1 MKQIKCNKEQF
12 PFGNGRFVCAK
23 SESLMKALVSE
34 YANQATLVYIDP
46 PFCTGSKFTLANG
59 TSRENAFFDNM
70 SEAKYLQ
77 IMRTVLRGA
86 YEILS
91 NEGSIYVHIDYRM
104 SAKIRGILDKIFGE
118 SNFQNEIIW
127 AYNSGGRA
135 KHFFP
140 RKHDNILVYKKGKR
154 AYFNIEAVGKPRGT
168 IKRNNMKRSVDTDG
182 RVFFSIKSN
191 GKLYKYYEDDLIYPT
206 DVWTDIGHL
215 QQKDSERVN
224 YPTQKPKELL
234 RRILLASSYE
244 GALVCDF
251 FSGSGTT
258 AIVAEELNRRW
269 LAVDSSPFAAFA
281 LRKRL
286 IDLYSM
292 GGLLFANDSITFE
305 YPNKADK
312 MDVYAFMKGN
322 TLVVANEGEN
332 RIEQVSTGYIENNI
346 FIPKRSVIANKK
358 TQIRLGN
365 FEESALHIIDSSGR
379 HGFFIMN

>member
-1 MKQIKCNKEQF
+1 
-12 PFGNGRFVCAK
+12 
-23 SESLMKALVSE
+23 
-34 YANQATLVYIDP
+34 
-46 PFCTGSKFTLANG
+46 
-59 TSRENAFFDNM
+59 M

-140 RKHDNILVYKKGKR
+140 RKHDNIWFIRSKR

-182 RVFFSIKSN
+182 RVFSIKSN

-224 YPTQKPKELL
+224 ILHRSQRSCCEEFSLL
-234 RRILLASSYE
+234 HLMKAHSFATFLGFRH
-244 GALVCDF
+244 
-251 FSGSGTT
+251 
-258 AIVAEELNRRW
+258 NRN
-269 LAVDSSPFAAFA
+269 SC
-281 LRKRL
+281 
-286 IDLYSM
+286 
-292 GGLLFANDSITFE
+292 
-305 YPNKADK
+305 
-312 MDVYAFMKGN
+312 
-322 TLVVANEGEN
+322 
-332 RIEQVSTGYIENNI
+332 
-346 FIPKRSVIANKK
+346 
-358 TQIRLGN
+358 
-365 FEESALHIIDSSGR
+365 
-379 HGFFIMN
+379 